1 MAYDKPKVTIDLEEY
16 TDLKKQSD
24 AFTFDEYVLNARITI
39 AALLNNQMNIGRTH
53 DVLSRE
59 GIRFS
64 VMKPHMS
71 TRIDLCWEDILIEKI
86 DKK

>member
-16 TDLKKQSD
+16 TDLKKRVDS
-24 AFTFDEYVLNARITI
+24 FTSDEYVMNARITI

-53 DVLSRE
+53 EVLSRE

-64 VMKPHMS
+64 VTNPSMS
-71 TRIDLCWEDILIEKI
+71 TRRELIWEDVIIEKL